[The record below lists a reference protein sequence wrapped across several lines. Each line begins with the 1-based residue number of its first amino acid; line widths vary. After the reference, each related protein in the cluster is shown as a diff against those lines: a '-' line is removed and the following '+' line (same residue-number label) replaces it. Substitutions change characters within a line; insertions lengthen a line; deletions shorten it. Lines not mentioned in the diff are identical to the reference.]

1 LVLLATGGAL
11 VMSASLVDECYRRA
25 REARRSAEIASMA
38 TQKTHFLELE
48 QRWLLAATSVAPE
61 TARET
66 KAIAEPK
73 IANVLRGRP
82 TKFTPE
88 RIEQIRGLVALG
100 KSREEIAGLLGVT
113 VGSLQVTCSKLGI
126 SLRPRRLDP
135 TFNAQLNLPN
145 HGVPRYGDSTKVNSM
160 RFTFEQVDEVL
171 QRTQEEEPGAP
182 RPDEIER
189 PQVDGADLA
198 LKMHY
203 RNREQILP
211 LHLSN
216 ELISA
221 LALEAQIREMSLGQ
235 LVGAIIEGAMTEGV
249 SRMFDGGPSGN
260 VAVASETGQ
269 CTSADRE

>member
-1 LVLLATGGAL
+1 
-11 VMSASLVDECYRRA
+11 MSTSLVDECYRRA

-88 RIEQIRGLVALG
+88 RIEQIRALVALE
-100 KSREEIAGLLGVT
+100 KRREEIAGLLGVT

-135 TFNAQLNLPN
+135 KFNAQLNL
-145 HGVPRYGDSTKVNSM
+145 
-160 RFTFEQVDEVL
+160 Q
-171 QRTQEEEPGAP
+171 PGAP

-189 PQVDGADLA
+189 PQVDGANLA

-211 LHLSN
+211 LRLSN

-221 LALEAQIREMSLGQ
+221 LALEAQLREMSLGQ

-260 VAVASETGQ
+260 VAVAPETGQ

>member
-126 SLRPRRLDP
+126 SLRPRRLE
-135 TFNAQLNLPN
+135 AQLNLPN

-189 PQVDGADLA
+189 PQVDGANLA